1 MMCSILL
8 DVDAVIVSTPYNLHE
23 PLGIE
28 AAERGK
34 HVIVEKPMATT
45 LEDADSLIVAC
56 KEADVLCSCK

>member
-8 DVDAVIVSTPYNLHE
+8 DVDAVIVSTPHNLRE

-45 LEDADSLIVAC
+45 LEDANALIVAC
-56 KEADVLCSCK
+56 KEAGILCSCK